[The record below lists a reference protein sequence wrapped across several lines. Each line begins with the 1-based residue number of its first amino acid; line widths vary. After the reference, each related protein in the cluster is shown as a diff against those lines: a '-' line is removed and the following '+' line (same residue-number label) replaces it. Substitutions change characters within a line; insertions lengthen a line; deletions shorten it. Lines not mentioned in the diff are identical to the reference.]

1 MPLEHAEVVVSVL
14 RMIIIAADPLTT
26 GAAQSL
32 LASSSRSVH
41 NPLVDQTLSDK
52 IVPLGKMLVLEALLL
67 LRNTAALLVL
77 VLLDLRSALLSVV
90 PVRDVFLLLRAA
102 AATAPKVD
110 PLRTCLCDN
119 DQRGNKRRP

>member
-26 GAAQSL
+26 GTAQSL
-32 LASSSRSVH
+32 LAGSSRSVH

-77 VLLDLRSALLSVV
+77 VLLDLRSALLPVV
-90 PVRDVFLLLRAA
+90 PVRDVLLLLRAA
-102 AATAPKVD
+102 ATSKVD
-110 PLRTCLCDN
+110 PLRTCLGEN
-119 DQRGNKRRP
+119 D

>member
-1 MPLEHAEVVVSVL
+1 VPLEHAEVVVSVL

-32 LASSSRSVH
+32 LTSSSWSVH

-52 IVPLGKMLVLEALLL
+52 IVPLCKMLVLEALLL
-67 LRNTAALLVL
+67 LWNAAALLVL

-90 PVRDVFLLLRAA
+90 PVRDVLLLLRAA
-102 AATAPKVD
+102 ATSKVD

-119 DQRGNKRRP
+119 D